1 MAFPIRARI
10 NQGGNIMFKM
20 GLLTSSAMTAVT
32 LLLSGAPTG
41 SYAQTDMH
49 VAARDANGRFLCTY
63 GNFLVSSFYF
73 DDSNSSYHYAWQ
85 HVAAPVTG
93 HGQTVSLIRVIEA
106 QSAGTSHSAFTVGI
120 YSNTASGLPGKAI
133 AVGKGKIGTIC
144 GPVKVSIPRTTLKS
158 NQKYW
163 IEERT
168 SIPKNCSQHST
179 FCSSHAGLYWEADP
193 NSKRKAYVQTYHH
206 YVGPTGSSSSSTS
219 PWTKQTKG
227 PFFKLK

>member
-1 MAFPIRARI
+1 
-10 NQGGNIMFKM
+10 MFKM

-32 LLLSGAPTG
+32 LLLSPAVHAA
-41 SYAQTDMH
+41 SAQTNMRGASLDPN
-49 VAARDANGRFLCTY
+49 ARFLCTY

-73 DDSNSSYHYAWQ
+73 DDSNSSYHYAWR
-85 HVAAPVTG
+85 HVAVPVTG
-93 HGQTVSLIRVIEA
+93 HGQTVRRIRVIEA

-120 YSNTASGLPGKAI
+120 YSNTASGLPGNAI
-133 AVGKGKIGTIC
+133 AVGKGKIGPSC
-144 GPVKVSIPRTTLKS
+144 GPVKVSIPRTTLQS

-179 FCSSHAGLYWEADP
+179 FCSSLAGLYWEADP
-193 NSKRKAYVQTYHH
+193 NTKRKAYVQTHSRYISA
-206 YVGPTGSSSSSTS
+206 GGSSTSSTS

-227 PFFKLK
+227 PYFQLR